1 MKMPVKFAVIA
12 ASLSFAFNAFAAPVE
27 FQKIPEIMKQFETAE
42 LYVKKSVTLGRL
54 PTESEIGIDFLTY
67 VSDGEGGYS
76 IETNNV
82 MTDSVVIASM
92 PRAIVD
98 DVFNQWLVPKETW
111 ISSYGSLPTS
121 TTEFK
126 PFKPFKPFKRIKTI
140 KAIKIDAEM
149 LELLGSED
157 GSTAMIKES
166 WDEKGMKV
174 YKDGYLADY
183 EYGIAPHEMQENY
196 ELAPK

>member
-27 FQKIPEIMKQFETAE
+27 FQKIPEIMQQFETAE

-54 PTESEIGIDFLTY
+54 PAESEIGIDFPTY

-92 PRAIVD
+92 PKAIVD

-126 PFKPFKPFKRIKTI
+126 PFKRIKTI

-157 GSTAMIKES
+157 GNTAMIKVS

-174 YKDGYLADY
+174 YKDG
-183 EYGIAPHEMQENY
+183 
-196 ELAPK
+196 

>member
-1 MKMPVKFAVIA
+1 MKMPVKLAAVA

-27 FQKIPEIMKQFETAE
+27 FQKIPEIMQQFETAE

-54 PTESEIGIDFLTY
+54 PAESEIGTEFPTY

-76 IETNNV
+76 LETNNV
-82 MTDSVVIASM
+82 MTDDVVIASM
-92 PRAIVD
+92 PKAIVD

-126 PFKPFKPFKRIKTI
+126 PFKRIKTT

-149 LELLGSED
+149 LELMGSED
-157 GSTAMIKES
+157 GKTAVIKVS